1 MPEAD
6 QWSDRYNYPIL
17 EANWQRFI
25 ELADIMGRVE
35 SLGGTAGFENAPS
48 QSTRVCPVPRHE
60 GDDPAFH

>member
-25 ELADIMGRVE
+25 DLADIMGRVE
-35 SLGGTAGFENAPS
+35 SLGGTAGFENAP
-48 QSTRVCPVPRHE
+48 
-60 GDDPAFH
+60 